1 MTDMRDLPS
10 QREVN
15 SYANWALITI
25 VLMFAAAGVSFGLW
39 KLFPGL
45 SFAALMV
52 ILGLCMIPVFTTFGI
67 AIRHGIRSWKLR
79 RAEQKAG
86 GIVYTNKI
94 GAFMDQHMGVVA
106 IVVIGGSLIIAVIWA
121 VLDPKR

>member
-15 SYANWALITI
+15 SYANWAIIT
-25 VLMFAAAGVSFGLW
+25 VAFMFVAAGVPIGLW

-52 ILGLCMIPVFTTFGI
+52 IFGVCMIPVFVTFGI
-67 AIRHGIRSWKLR
+67 AIRHGVKSWKLR

>member
-15 SYANWALITI
+15 SYANWAIIT
-25 VLMFAAAGVSFGLW
+25 VAFMFVAAGVPIGLW

-52 ILGLCMIPVFTTFGI
+52 IFGLCMIPVFVTFGI
-67 AIRHGIRSWKLR
+67 AIRHGVKSWKLR